1 MPDENSFVKR
11 FGPLQR
17 PWAMDNS
24 FLLNLEERVT
34 VAVNTGNLAEWVGS
48 NEQTI
53 LPEWIDLQKKAGSL
67 QTGRITENELA
78 SQSREFLHLLRDGL
92 SRGGNEISNS
102 AYGPAKQMLADVSR
116 SRALQGFSP
125 SETATFVFSLK
136 QPIFNVLNRNTT
148 LSPAQ
153 AAELT
158 WSVTLLLDE
167 LGLYTLEVFQKS
179 REEVI
184 VRQQREIA
192 ELSTPV
198 VKLWDGIL
206 ALPLIGT
213 LDSQRTQVVMENLL
227 QTVVETEAE
236 IAIIDITG
244 VPTVDTLTAQHL
256 LKTVAAARLMGA
268 DCIISGIRPQI
279 AQTMV
284 HLGVELNV
292 ISKATL
298 ADALALAL
306 ERTGRAVTRLKKA
319 APASGQ
325 NKMLAEKGQ

>member
-1 MPDENSFVKR
+1 MAADTSSVAELVGKNEN
-11 FGPLQR
+11 
-17 PWAMDNS
+17 
-24 FLLNLEERVT
+24 
-34 VAVNTGNLAEWVGS
+34 
-48 NEQTI
+48 TI
-53 LPEWIDLQKKAGSL
+53 LPEWVELQKKTGSL
-67 QTGRITENELA
+67 QTGRITEGELL

-92 SRGGNEISNS
+92 AKGGNDANNP
-102 AYGPAKQMLADVSR
+102 AYEPARQLLATISR

-125 SETATFVFSLK
+125 SETATFIFSLK
-136 QPIFNVLNRNTT
+136 QPLFNALNRNST

-153 AAELT
+153 AADLT

-167 LGLYTLEVFQKS
+167 LGLFTLEIFQKS

-227 QTVVETEAE
+227 QTIVDTEAE

-292 ISKATL
+292 VSKATL
-298 ADALALAL
+298 ADALAVAL
-306 ERTGRAVTRLKKA
+306 ERTGRGVTKLKRTAAV
-319 APASGQ
+319 SDQ
-325 NKMLAEKGQ
+325 NKTPAEKGK

>member
-1 MPDENSFVKR
+1 MAANV
-11 FGPLQR
+11 G
-17 PWAMDNS
+17 
-24 FLLNLEERVT
+24 T
-34 VAVNTGNLAEWVGS
+34 LAELVGS

-53 LPEWIDLQKKAGSL
+53 LPEWLNLQKRAGSL
-67 QTGRITENELA
+67 QTGRITENELV

-92 SRGGNEISNS
+92 AKGGSDLSNP
-102 AYGPAKQMLADVSR
+102 AYGPAKQMLGDLSR

-125 SETATFVFSLK
+125 SETATFIFSLK
-136 QPIFNVLNRNTT
+136 QPLFNELNRSTQ

-153 AAELT
+153 VAEIV
-158 WSVTLLLDE
+158 WVVTLLLDE
-167 LGLYTLEVFQKS
+167 LGLFTLEVFQKN

-227 QTVVETEAE
+227 QTVVDTGAE

-244 VPTVDTLTAQHL
+244 VPTVDTQTAQHL

-292 ISKATL
+292 VSKASL
-298 ADALALAL
+298 ADARALAL
-306 ERTGRAVTRLKKA
+306 ERTGRAVTKLKKA
-319 APASGQ
+319 TTDQ
-325 NKMLAEKGQ
+325 NKTPAEKAQ